1 MGLLSQLFSRFRA
14 AEAEDPVVAA
24 AVERAAYLV
33 EPRLKQARGYPADYR
48 QAVAGALAQA
58 RRIAQTVP
66 GPLDLSPA
74 SHAGDPLVHALFAS
88 PEHLREV
95 LQSSEVLRDYAA
107 TAGRGEFHALLSLQ
121 RMEKTVLGMEMQ
133 GDAVRRD
140 VIQRVIYFTDH
151 QFIGPAPGEAE
162 ARENLLWALFDRF
175 MARVAVGVQRLRDE
189 RARLENEKD
198 LAVARLRSANA
209 ASRAA
214 LQAELDALLGQLG
227 EAGDSLDLRHMAEV
241 FDTVLSHPQDC
252 LNLEEHTLILDRM
265 GVVQRNP
272 DNPAAATLHFT
283 DLIERYQAPRT
294 VVLVHCRGL
303 ALPESPG
310 KRFEEAAKWLN

>member
-1 MGLLSQLFSRFRA
+1 MGLLSHLFSRFRTT
-14 AEAEDPVVAA
+14 EAEDPVAAA

-33 EPRLKQARGYPADYR
+33 EPRLKQAPGYPRDYR
-48 QAVAGALAQA
+48 HAVAGALAQA
-58 RRIAQTVP
+58 RRIAQIVP
-66 GPLDLSPA
+66 GPVEVSPA
-74 SHAGDPLVHALFAS
+74 SHVGDPLVHALFAS

-95 LQSSEVLRDYAA
+95 LQSSEGLRDYAA

-140 VIQRVIYFTDH
+140 VIQRVVYFTDH
-151 QFIGPAPGEAE
+151 QFTCPAPTEGE

-175 MARVAVGVQRLRDE
+175 MERVAVGVQRLRDE
-189 RARLENEKD
+189 RARLEGEKD
-198 LAVARLRSANA
+198 LAVARLRSANPE
-209 ASRAA
+209 SRAA

-227 EAGDSLDLRHMAEV
+227 EAGDSLDVRHMAEV

-252 LNLEEHTLILDRM
+252 LYLEEQTLTLDRM
-265 GVVQRNP
+265 GVVQP
-272 DNPAAATLHFT
+272 DSGGPAVATLHFT

-303 ALPESPG
+303 ALPDSLG
-310 KRFEEAAKWLN
+310 TRLEAATKWLN

>member
-1 MGLLSQLFSRFRA
+1 MSLLSHLFSRFRTT
-14 AEAEDPVVAA
+14 EAEDPVVAA

-33 EPRLKQARGYPADYR
+33 EPRLKQARGYPRDYR
-48 QAVAGALAQA
+48 HAVAGALAQA

-66 GPLDLSPA
+66 GPLELSPA
-74 SHAGDPLVHALFAS
+74 THAGDPLVHALFAS

-107 TAGRGEFHALLSLQ
+107 TAGRGEFHALLTLQ

-140 VIQRVIYFTDH
+140 VIQRVVYFTDH
-151 QFIGPAPGEAE
+151 QFTCPAPTEGE

-175 MARVAVGVQRLRDE
+175 MERVAVGVQRLRDE
-189 RARLENEKD
+189 RARLEGEKD
-198 LAVARLRSANA
+198 LAVARLRSARPEN
-209 ASRAA
+209 RAA
-214 LQAELDALLGQLG
+214 LQAEMDALLGQLG
-227 EAGDSLDLRHMAEV
+227 EAGDSLDMRHMAEV

-252 LNLEEHTLILDRM
+252 LYLEEQALALDRM
-265 GVVQRNP
+265 GVVQK
-272 DNPAAATLHFT
+272 DSGSPAAARLHFT

-294 VVLVHCRGL
+294 VVLVHCREL
-303 ALPESPG
+303 ALPESLG